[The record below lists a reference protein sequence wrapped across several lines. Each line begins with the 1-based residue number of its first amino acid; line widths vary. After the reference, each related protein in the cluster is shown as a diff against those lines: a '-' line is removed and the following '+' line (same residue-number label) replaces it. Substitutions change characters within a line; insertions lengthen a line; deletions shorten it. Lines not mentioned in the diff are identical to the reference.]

1 MSDLYNRLKMLCD
14 EKGVSLAKMCVECGI
29 PKSTPTEIKMGRTKS
44 LSSSAMM
51 KIADYFDVSAEY
63 IAGKSDNRAKA
74 VALDSDEALKVALFG
89 GETEVTDEMWNEVM
103 NYAQF
108 LKHKYGKD

>member
-63 IAGKSDNRAKA
+63 IAGKSETRAKSTS
-74 VALDSDEALKVALFG
+74 LEGEEALKVALFG
-89 GETEVTDEMWNEVM
+89 GETEVTDEMWDEVM
-103 NYAQF
+103 SYAQF
-108 LKHKYGKD
+108 LKHKYGKA

>member
-1 MSDLYNRLKMLCD
+1 MSDLYNRLKQLCD
-14 EKGVSLAKMCVECGI
+14 DKGISLAKMCIECGI

-63 IAGKSDNRAKA
+63 IAGKTDRKEKSSSAEGE
-74 VALDSDEALKVALFG
+74 EALKVALFG
-89 GETEVTDEMWNEVM
+89 GDTEVTDEMWEEVM